1 MSMDISDF
9 YQTFFDEADEL
20 LADMEQHLLVLQ
32 PEAPDA
38 EQLNAI
44 FRAAHSIKGGAGTFG
59 FSVLQETTHL
69 MENLLDEARRG
80 EMQLNTD
87 IINLFLE
94 TKDIM
99 QEQLDAYKQSQE
111 PDAASFDY
119 ICQALRQLALEA
131 KGETPSAV
139 TRLSVVA
146 KSEPQDEQS
155 RNQLPRRIILSRLK
169 AGEVDLLEEELGHLT
184 TLTDVVKGVD
194 SLSAILPGDIAED
207 DITAVL
213 CFVIEADQIT
223 FETVEVSPKISTP
236 PVLKLAAEQAPTG
249 RVEREKTTRSSEST
263 SIRVAVEKVDQLI
276 NLVGELVITQSMLA
290 QRSSELDPVNH
301 GDLIT
306 SMGQLQRNA
315 RDLQESVMSI
325 RMMPMEYVFSRYP
338 RLVRDLAGKLG
349 KQVELTL
356 VGSSTELDKSLIE
369 RIIDPL
375 THLVRNSLDHGIELP
390 EKRLAAGKN
399 SVGNL
404 ILSAEHQGGNI
415 CIEVTDDGAGLN
427 RERILAKAASQGL
440 TVSENMSDDEVAM
453 LIFAPGFSTA
463 EQVTDVSGRGV
474 GMDVVK
480 RNIQEM
486 GGHVEIQSKQGTGT
500 TIRILLPLTLAI
512 LDGMSVR
519 VADEV
524 FILPLN
530 AVMESL
536 QPREAINFM
545 VITKG
550 AGRIAEVG
558 ARFVL
563 DGMPGKQMAIDA
575 DLNAGLIGEDEAK
588 KRRSEVTQ
596 EADFYGS
603 MDGAS
608 KFVRGDAIAG
618 ILIMVINV
626 VGGLLVGVL
635 QHGMSMGHA
644 AESYTLLTIGDGLVA
659 QIPALV
665 ISTAAGVIVT
675 RVSTDQDVGEQMVN
689 QLFSNPSVMLLSA
702 AVLGLLG
709 LVPGMPNLVFLL
721 FTAGLLGL
729 AWWIR
734 GREQKAPAEPKP
746 VKMAENNAVVEA
758 TWNDVQ
764 LEDSLGMEV
773 GYRLSPMVDFQQDGE
788 LLGRIRSI
796 RKKFAQEM
804 GFLPPVVHIR
814 DNMDL
819 QPARYRILMKG
830 VEIGSGDAYPG
841 RWLAINPGT
850 AAGTLPGEATVDP
863 AFGLNAIWI
872 ESALKEQA
880 QIQGYTVV
888 EASTVVATHLNHLI
902 SQHAAELFGRQEAQ
916 QLLDRVAQEMPKLTE
931 DLVPGVVTLTTLH
944 KVLQNL
950 LDEKVPIRDMRTI
963 LETLAE
969 HAPIQSDPH
978 ELTAV
983 VRVALGR
990 AITQQWFPGKDEVHV
1005 IGLDTPLERLLL
1017 QALQGGGG
1025 LEPGLAD
1032 RLLAQTQEALS
1043 RQEMVGAPPVL
1054 LVNHALRPLLSRFLR
1069 RSLPQLVVL
1078 SNLELSDNRHIRM
1091 TATIGGK

>member
-119 ICQALRQLALEA
+119 ICQALRQLALEP

-146 KSEPQDEQS
+146 KTEPQDEQS
-155 RNQLPRRIILSRLK
+155 RSQSPRRIILSRLK

-184 TLTDVVKGVD
+184 TLTDVVKGAD

-249 RVEREKTTRSSEST
+249 RVEREKTTRSNEST

-536 QPREAINFM
+536 QPREADLHPLAGGERVLEVRGEYLPIVELWKVFNVAGAKTEATQGIV
-545 VITKG
+545 VILQSG
-550 AGRIAEVG
+550 GRRYALLV
-558 ARFVL
+558 
-563 DGMPGKQMAIDA
+563 DQ
-575 DLNAGLIGEDEAK
+575 LIGQHQVVVKNLESNYRK
-588 KRRSEVTQ
+588 VP
-596 EADFYGS
+596 
-603 MDGAS
+603 
-608 KFVRGDAIAG
+608 G
-618 ILIMVINV
+618 I
-626 VGGLLVGVL
+626 
-635 QHGMSMGHA
+635 SA
-644 AESYTLLTIGDGLVA
+644 ATILGDGSVA
-659 QIPALV
+659 LIVDVSALQA
-665 ISTAAGVIVT
+665 INREQRMANTAA
-675 RVSTDQDVGEQMVN
+675 
-689 QLFSNPSVMLLSA
+689 
-702 AVLGLLG
+702 
-709 LVPGMPNLVFLL
+709 
-721 FTAGLLGL
+721 
-729 AWWIR
+729 
-734 GREQKAPAEPKP
+734 
-746 VKMAENNAVVEA
+746 
-758 TWNDVQ
+758 
-764 LEDSLGMEV
+764 
-773 GYRLSPMVDFQQDGE
+773 
-788 LLGRIRSI
+788 
-796 RKKFAQEM
+796 
-804 GFLPPVVHIR
+804 
-814 DNMDL
+814 
-819 QPARYRILMKG
+819 
-830 VEIGSGDAYPG
+830 
-841 RWLAINPGT
+841 
-850 AAGTLPGEATVDP
+850 
-863 AFGLNAIWI
+863 
-872 ESALKEQA
+872 
-880 QIQGYTVV
+880 
-888 EASTVVATHLNHLI
+888 
-902 SQHAAELFGRQEAQ
+902 
-916 QLLDRVAQEMPKLTE
+916 
-931 DLVPGVVTLTTLH
+931 
-944 KVLQNL
+944 
-950 LDEKVPIRDMRTI
+950 
-963 LETLAE
+963 
-969 HAPIQSDPH
+969 
-978 ELTAV
+978 
-983 VRVALGR
+983 
-990 AITQQWFPGKDEVHV
+990 
-1005 IGLDTPLERLLL
+1005 
-1017 QALQGGGG
+1017 
-1025 LEPGLAD
+1025 
-1032 RLLAQTQEALS
+1032 
-1043 RQEMVGAPPVL
+1043 
-1054 LVNHALRPLLSRFLR
+1054 
-1069 RSLPQLVVL
+1069 
-1078 SNLELSDNRHIRM
+1078 
-1091 TATIGGK
+1091 

>member
-131 KGETPSAV
+131 KGEPPSAV

-155 RNQLPRRIILSRLK
+155 RSQLPRRIILSRLK

-184 TLTDVVKGVD
+184 TLTDVVKGAD

-536 QPREAINFM
+536 QPREADLHPLAGGERVLEVRGEYLPIVELWKVFNVAGAKTEATQGIV
-545 VITKG
+545 VILQSG
-550 AGRIAEVG
+550 GRRYALLV
-558 ARFVL
+558 
-563 DGMPGKQMAIDA
+563 DQ
-575 DLNAGLIGEDEAK
+575 LIGQHQVVVKNLESNYRK
-588 KRRSEVTQ
+588 VP
-596 EADFYGS
+596 
-603 MDGAS
+603 
-608 KFVRGDAIAG
+608 G
-618 ILIMVINV
+618 I
-626 VGGLLVGVL
+626 
-635 QHGMSMGHA
+635 SA
-644 AESYTLLTIGDGLVA
+644 ATILGDG
-659 QIPALV
+659 
-665 ISTAAGVIVT
+665 
-675 RVSTDQDVGEQMVN
+675 
-689 QLFSNPSVMLLSA
+689 SV
-702 AVLGLLG
+702 
-709 LVPGMPNLVFLL
+709 
-721 FTAGLLGL
+721 
-729 AWWIR
+729 
-734 GREQKAPAEPKP
+734 
-746 VKMAENNAVVEA
+746 
-758 TWNDVQ
+758 
-764 LEDSLGMEV
+764 
-773 GYRLSPMVDFQQDGE
+773 
-788 LLGRIRSI
+788 
-796 RKKFAQEM
+796 
-804 GFLPPVVHIR
+804 
-814 DNMDL
+814 
-819 QPARYRILMKG
+819 
-830 VEIGSGDAYPG
+830 
-841 RWLAINPGT
+841 
-850 AAGTLPGEATVDP
+850 
-863 AFGLNAIWI
+863 
-872 ESALKEQA
+872 
-880 QIQGYTVV
+880 
-888 EASTVVATHLNHLI
+888 
-902 SQHAAELFGRQEAQ
+902 
-916 QLLDRVAQEMPKLTE
+916 
-931 DLVPGVVTLTTLH
+931 
-944 KVLQNL
+944 
-950 LDEKVPIRDMRTI
+950 
-963 LETLAE
+963 
-969 HAPIQSDPH
+969 
-978 ELTAV
+978 
-983 VRVALGR
+983 
-990 AITQQWFPGKDEVHV
+990 
-1005 IGLDTPLERLLL
+1005 
-1017 QALQGGGG
+1017 
-1025 LEPGLAD
+1025 
-1032 RLLAQTQEALS
+1032 
-1043 RQEMVGAPPVL
+1043 
-1054 LVNHALRPLLSRFLR
+1054 
-1069 RSLPQLVVL
+1069 
-1078 SNLELSDNRHIRM
+1078 
-1091 TATIGGK
+1091 

>member
-131 KGETPSAV
+131 KDETPSAV

-155 RNQLPRRIILSRLK
+155 RSQSPRRIILSRLK

-184 TLTDVVKGVD
+184 TLTDVVKGTD

-223 FETVEVSPKISTP
+223 FETVEVSPKIATP

-536 QPREAINFM
+536 QPREADLHPLAGGERVLEVRGEYLPIVELWKVFNVAGAKTEATQGIV
-545 VITKG
+545 VILQSG
-550 AGRIAEVG
+550 GRRYALLV
-558 ARFVL
+558 
-563 DGMPGKQMAIDA
+563 DQ
-575 DLNAGLIGEDEAK
+575 LIGQHQVVVKNLESNYRK
-588 KRRSEVTQ
+588 VP
-596 EADFYGS
+596 
-603 MDGAS
+603 
-608 KFVRGDAIAG
+608 G
-618 ILIMVINV
+618 I
-626 VGGLLVGVL
+626 
-635 QHGMSMGHA
+635 SA
-644 AESYTLLTIGDGLVA
+644 ATILGDGSVA
-659 QIPALV
+659 LIVDVSALQA
-665 ISTAAGVIVT
+665 INREQRMANTAA
-675 RVSTDQDVGEQMVN
+675 
-689 QLFSNPSVMLLSA
+689 
-702 AVLGLLG
+702 
-709 LVPGMPNLVFLL
+709 
-721 FTAGLLGL
+721 
-729 AWWIR
+729 
-734 GREQKAPAEPKP
+734 
-746 VKMAENNAVVEA
+746 
-758 TWNDVQ
+758 
-764 LEDSLGMEV
+764 
-773 GYRLSPMVDFQQDGE
+773 
-788 LLGRIRSI
+788 
-796 RKKFAQEM
+796 
-804 GFLPPVVHIR
+804 
-814 DNMDL
+814 
-819 QPARYRILMKG
+819 
-830 VEIGSGDAYPG
+830 
-841 RWLAINPGT
+841 
-850 AAGTLPGEATVDP
+850 
-863 AFGLNAIWI
+863 
-872 ESALKEQA
+872 
-880 QIQGYTVV
+880 
-888 EASTVVATHLNHLI
+888 
-902 SQHAAELFGRQEAQ
+902 
-916 QLLDRVAQEMPKLTE
+916 
-931 DLVPGVVTLTTLH
+931 
-944 KVLQNL
+944 
-950 LDEKVPIRDMRTI
+950 
-963 LETLAE
+963 
-969 HAPIQSDPH
+969 
-978 ELTAV
+978 
-983 VRVALGR
+983 
-990 AITQQWFPGKDEVHV
+990 
-1005 IGLDTPLERLLL
+1005 
-1017 QALQGGGG
+1017 
-1025 LEPGLAD
+1025 
-1032 RLLAQTQEALS
+1032 
-1043 RQEMVGAPPVL
+1043 
-1054 LVNHALRPLLSRFLR
+1054 
-1069 RSLPQLVVL
+1069 
-1078 SNLELSDNRHIRM
+1078 
-1091 TATIGGK
+1091 

>member
-69 MENLLDEARRG
+69 MENQLDEARRG

-139 TRLSVVA
+139 TQLSVVA

-155 RNQLPRRIILSRLK
+155 RSQSPRRIILSRLK

-184 TLTDVVKGVD
+184 TLTDVVKGAD

-223 FETVEVSPKISTP
+223 FETVEVSPKIATP

-536 QPREAINFM
+536 QPREADLHPLAGGERVLEVRGEYLPIVELWKVFNVAGAKTEATQGIV
-545 VITKG
+545 VILQSG
-550 AGRIAEVG
+550 GRRYALLV
-558 ARFVL
+558 
-563 DGMPGKQMAIDA
+563 DQ
-575 DLNAGLIGEDEAK
+575 LIGQHQVVVKNLESNYRK
-588 KRRSEVTQ
+588 VP
-596 EADFYGS
+596 
-603 MDGAS
+603 
-608 KFVRGDAIAG
+608 G
-618 ILIMVINV
+618 I
-626 VGGLLVGVL
+626 
-635 QHGMSMGHA
+635 SA
-644 AESYTLLTIGDGLVA
+644 ATILGDGSVA
-659 QIPALV
+659 LIVDVSALQA
-665 ISTAAGVIVT
+665 INREQRMANTAA
-675 RVSTDQDVGEQMVN
+675 
-689 QLFSNPSVMLLSA
+689 
-702 AVLGLLG
+702 
-709 LVPGMPNLVFLL
+709 
-721 FTAGLLGL
+721 
-729 AWWIR
+729 
-734 GREQKAPAEPKP
+734 
-746 VKMAENNAVVEA
+746 
-758 TWNDVQ
+758 
-764 LEDSLGMEV
+764 
-773 GYRLSPMVDFQQDGE
+773 
-788 LLGRIRSI
+788 
-796 RKKFAQEM
+796 
-804 GFLPPVVHIR
+804 
-814 DNMDL
+814 
-819 QPARYRILMKG
+819 
-830 VEIGSGDAYPG
+830 
-841 RWLAINPGT
+841 
-850 AAGTLPGEATVDP
+850 
-863 AFGLNAIWI
+863 
-872 ESALKEQA
+872 
-880 QIQGYTVV
+880 
-888 EASTVVATHLNHLI
+888 
-902 SQHAAELFGRQEAQ
+902 
-916 QLLDRVAQEMPKLTE
+916 
-931 DLVPGVVTLTTLH
+931 
-944 KVLQNL
+944 
-950 LDEKVPIRDMRTI
+950 
-963 LETLAE
+963 
-969 HAPIQSDPH
+969 
-978 ELTAV
+978 
-983 VRVALGR
+983 
-990 AITQQWFPGKDEVHV
+990 
-1005 IGLDTPLERLLL
+1005 
-1017 QALQGGGG
+1017 
-1025 LEPGLAD
+1025 
-1032 RLLAQTQEALS
+1032 
-1043 RQEMVGAPPVL
+1043 
-1054 LVNHALRPLLSRFLR
+1054 
-1069 RSLPQLVVL
+1069 
-1078 SNLELSDNRHIRM
+1078 
-1091 TATIGGK
+1091 

>member
-139 TRLSVVA
+139 TRFSVVA

-155 RNQLPRRIILSRLK
+155 RSQLPRRIILSRLK
-169 AGEVDLLEEELGHLT
+169 ASEVDLLEEELGHLT
-184 TLTDVVKGVD
+184 TLTDVVKGAD

-536 QPREAINFM
+536 QPREADLHPLAGGERVLEVRGEYLPIVELWKVFNVAGAKTEATQGIV
-545 VITKG
+545 VILQSG
-550 AGRIAEVG
+550 GRRYALLV
-558 ARFVL
+558 
-563 DGMPGKQMAIDA
+563 DQ
-575 DLNAGLIGEDEAK
+575 LIGQHQVVVKNLESNYRK
-588 KRRSEVTQ
+588 VP
-596 EADFYGS
+596 
-603 MDGAS
+603 
-608 KFVRGDAIAG
+608 G
-618 ILIMVINV
+618 I
-626 VGGLLVGVL
+626 
-635 QHGMSMGHA
+635 SA
-644 AESYTLLTIGDGLVA
+644 ATILGDGSVA
-659 QIPALV
+659 LIVDVSALQA
-665 ISTAAGVIVT
+665 INREQRMANTAA
-675 RVSTDQDVGEQMVN
+675 
-689 QLFSNPSVMLLSA
+689 
-702 AVLGLLG
+702 
-709 LVPGMPNLVFLL
+709 
-721 FTAGLLGL
+721 
-729 AWWIR
+729 
-734 GREQKAPAEPKP
+734 
-746 VKMAENNAVVEA
+746 
-758 TWNDVQ
+758 
-764 LEDSLGMEV
+764 
-773 GYRLSPMVDFQQDGE
+773 
-788 LLGRIRSI
+788 
-796 RKKFAQEM
+796 
-804 GFLPPVVHIR
+804 
-814 DNMDL
+814 
-819 QPARYRILMKG
+819 
-830 VEIGSGDAYPG
+830 
-841 RWLAINPGT
+841 
-850 AAGTLPGEATVDP
+850 
-863 AFGLNAIWI
+863 
-872 ESALKEQA
+872 
-880 QIQGYTVV
+880 
-888 EASTVVATHLNHLI
+888 
-902 SQHAAELFGRQEAQ
+902 
-916 QLLDRVAQEMPKLTE
+916 
-931 DLVPGVVTLTTLH
+931 
-944 KVLQNL
+944 
-950 LDEKVPIRDMRTI
+950 
-963 LETLAE
+963 
-969 HAPIQSDPH
+969 
-978 ELTAV
+978 
-983 VRVALGR
+983 
-990 AITQQWFPGKDEVHV
+990 
-1005 IGLDTPLERLLL
+1005 
-1017 QALQGGGG
+1017 
-1025 LEPGLAD
+1025 
-1032 RLLAQTQEALS
+1032 
-1043 RQEMVGAPPVL
+1043 
-1054 LVNHALRPLLSRFLR
+1054 
-1069 RSLPQLVVL
+1069 
-1078 SNLELSDNRHIRM
+1078 
-1091 TATIGGK
+1091 

>member
-131 KGETPSAV
+131 KDETPSAV

-155 RNQLPRRIILSRLK
+155 RSQSPRRIILSRLK

-184 TLTDVVKGVD
+184 TLTDVVKGAD
-194 SLSAILPGDIAED
+194 SLSAILPDDIAED

-536 QPREAINFM
+536 QPREADLHPLAGGERVLEVRGEYLPIVELWKVFNVAGAKTEATQGIV
-545 VITKG
+545 VILQSG
-550 AGRIAEVG
+550 GRRYALLV
-558 ARFVL
+558 
-563 DGMPGKQMAIDA
+563 DQ
-575 DLNAGLIGEDEAK
+575 LIGQHQVVVKNLESNYRK
-588 KRRSEVTQ
+588 VP
-596 EADFYGS
+596 
-603 MDGAS
+603 
-608 KFVRGDAIAG
+608 G
-618 ILIMVINV
+618 I
-626 VGGLLVGVL
+626 
-635 QHGMSMGHA
+635 SA
-644 AESYTLLTIGDGLVA
+644 ATILGDGSVA
-659 QIPALV
+659 LIVDVSALQA
-665 ISTAAGVIVT
+665 INREQRMANTAA
-675 RVSTDQDVGEQMVN
+675 
-689 QLFSNPSVMLLSA
+689 
-702 AVLGLLG
+702 
-709 LVPGMPNLVFLL
+709 
-721 FTAGLLGL
+721 
-729 AWWIR
+729 
-734 GREQKAPAEPKP
+734 
-746 VKMAENNAVVEA
+746 
-758 TWNDVQ
+758 
-764 LEDSLGMEV
+764 
-773 GYRLSPMVDFQQDGE
+773 
-788 LLGRIRSI
+788 
-796 RKKFAQEM
+796 
-804 GFLPPVVHIR
+804 
-814 DNMDL
+814 
-819 QPARYRILMKG
+819 
-830 VEIGSGDAYPG
+830 
-841 RWLAINPGT
+841 
-850 AAGTLPGEATVDP
+850 
-863 AFGLNAIWI
+863 
-872 ESALKEQA
+872 
-880 QIQGYTVV
+880 
-888 EASTVVATHLNHLI
+888 
-902 SQHAAELFGRQEAQ
+902 
-916 QLLDRVAQEMPKLTE
+916 
-931 DLVPGVVTLTTLH
+931 
-944 KVLQNL
+944 
-950 LDEKVPIRDMRTI
+950 
-963 LETLAE
+963 
-969 HAPIQSDPH
+969 
-978 ELTAV
+978 
-983 VRVALGR
+983 
-990 AITQQWFPGKDEVHV
+990 
-1005 IGLDTPLERLLL
+1005 
-1017 QALQGGGG
+1017 
-1025 LEPGLAD
+1025 
-1032 RLLAQTQEALS
+1032 
-1043 RQEMVGAPPVL
+1043 
-1054 LVNHALRPLLSRFLR
+1054 
-1069 RSLPQLVVL
+1069 
-1078 SNLELSDNRHIRM
+1078 
-1091 TATIGGK
+1091 